1 VFPGWYL
8 IRAAQI
14 LVAPYGR
21 CATLSGNSLTLGHA
35 PEIGHGV
42 WLYLHEAWFG
52 TGMALLERVD
62 ETVLHELLHN
72 ELAQRGQDPRHCGEP
87 WAQRGQDRAAA
98 FRPRWRRPGH
108 HRHTRRLP
116 ALRRA
121 RPLAARA
128 DGWGAAAGARSG
140 PALSST
146 QDVAAAVMTKPAAS
160 PARLR

>member
-72 ELAQRGQDPRHCGEP
+72 ELAQRGQDPKHRGEP
-87 WAQRGQDRAAA
+87 WAQRCQELSDRLGLAAKIE
-98 FRPRWRRPGH
+98 RPRSV
-108 HRHTRRLP
+108 RLDGKVVTITP
-116 ALRRA
+116 DGCLPYAELARWPLGLMDGAPLRA
-121 RPLAARA
+121 RALALPSQAPKTWRP
-128 DGWGAAAGARSG
+128 R
-140 PALSST
+140 
-146 QDVAAAVMTKPAAS
+146 
-160 PARLR
+160 

>member
-1 VFPGWYL
+1 MFPGWYL

-72 ELAQRGQDPRHCGEP
+72 ELAQRGQD
-87 WAQRGQDRAAA
+87 RAAA